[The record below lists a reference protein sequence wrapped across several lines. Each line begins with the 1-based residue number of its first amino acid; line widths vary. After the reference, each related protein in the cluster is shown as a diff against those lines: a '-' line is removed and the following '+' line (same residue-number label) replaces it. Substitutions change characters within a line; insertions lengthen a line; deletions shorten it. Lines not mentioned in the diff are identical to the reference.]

1 MGDERLAVC
10 IGKKLTHCHDIV
22 SIYFFFSTE
31 DCMSIKLRKLLA
43 LIMRI
48 FFRLNKNS
56 MRVVEQRDAIVFQ
69 VGVRGS
75 IFSAG
80 AQYA

>member
-1 MGDERLAVC
+1 
-10 IGKKLTHCHDIV
+10 
-22 SIYFFFSTE
+22 
-31 DCMSIKLRKLLA
+31 MSIKLRKLLA